1 MHCGFRGCCFIMV
14 VPLRQF
20 LHLFFV
26 TRALPR
32 IHGVSVREFP
42 CLCDCLNSLW
52 FCCEVFSFCINFPL
66 VVVFLFSLPSFVMSV
81 FFFFWCQIFSCT
93 SLYPILLVLPSKFQS
108 EHNYKIKYV
117 TVML

>member
-1 MHCGFRGCCFIMV
+1 MPCGLRGCCFIM

-32 IHGVSVREFP
+32 INGVSVCEFP

-52 FCCEVFSFCINFPL
+52 FCCEVCSFLHN
-66 VVVFLFSLPSFVMSV
+66 FSLGFIISLFFAFLCYEC
-81 FFFFWCQIFSCT
+81 FFFFLVKYFHALLC
-93 SLYPILLVLPSKFQS
+93 ILSS
-108 EHNYKIKYV
+108 
-117 TVML
+117 

>member
-1 MHCGFRGCCFIMV
+1 MPCGLRGCCFIM

-32 IHGVSVREFP
+32 INGVSVCEFP

-52 FCCEVFSFCINFPL
+52 FCCEVCSFLHN
-66 VVVFLFSLPSFVMSV
+66 FSLGFIISLFFAFLCYECF
-81 FFFFWCQIFSCT
+81 FFFFWSNIFMHFSV
-93 SLYPILLVLPSKFQS
+93 SYPPSVASKVS
-108 EHNYKIKYV
+108 I
-117 TVML
+117 